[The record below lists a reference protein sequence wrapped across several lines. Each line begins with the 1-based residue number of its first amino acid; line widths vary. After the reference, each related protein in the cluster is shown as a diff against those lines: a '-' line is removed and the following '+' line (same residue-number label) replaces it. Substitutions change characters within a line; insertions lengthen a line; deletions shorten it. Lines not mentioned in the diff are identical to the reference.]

1 MSNSRQEKHR
11 FMSRRD
17 KIIDDLKVFHGLPPY
32 DDGGNMCRHDGYFA
46 RSMEKKYR
54 SSLQALQDE
63 VNWKQISA
71 DWQRARDNFMCGGN
85 H

>member
-1 MSNSRQEKHR
+1 MSKSYEERQKY
-11 FMSRRD
+11 MSRRD
-17 KIIDDLKVFHGLPPY
+17 RIIDDLKMFHGLPPY
-32 DDGGNMCRHDGYFA
+32 DEFGNHCRGDGYFVRA
-46 RSMEKKYR
+46 IEKKYR